1 MGLGLTTG
9 RWVHWR
15 YTATMEKAGS
25 VFEMG
30 RSGFEFFR
38 PSPQAIE
45 KAWLVALRARASE
58 AEARPAAGTPGAE

>member
-1 MGLGLTTG
+1 
-9 RWVHWR
+9 
-15 YTATMEKAGS
+15 MEKAGS

-30 RSGFEFFR
+30 RSGFDFFR